1 VTDQHDAV
9 RHSAKLTGVTGGRS
23 VSPADTHILFLC
35 TGNATRSV
43 LAGAALRAHAPQLE
57 VMTAGTMSIDG
68 LPMSWRTRAG
78 FEAVGLARPVHRSRQ
93 VTPEDLDRVTLVI
106 GLAPEHVEWV
116 RREHPPAAAR
126 TATLKRLVRDL
137 PADDRPLPDRLAG
150 LHLAGVELGHWEE
163 VVDPGGGEV
172 EAFTACAHEVTALIE
187 ALAPRLM

>member
-1 VTDQHDAV
+1 
-9 RHSAKLTGVTGGRS
+9 
-23 VSPADTHILFLC
+23 
-35 TGNATRSV
+35 V
-43 LAGAALRAHAPQLE
+43 LAGAALRAHAPHLE

-78 FEAVGLARPVHRSRQ
+78 FDAVGLARPSHRSRQ
-93 VTPEDLDRVTLVI
+93 VTAADLDRATLVI

-116 RREHPPAAAR
+116 RREHSPAADR

-137 PADDRPLPDRLAG
+137 PADERPLTDRLAG
-150 LHLAGVELGHWEE
+150 LHLAEVELGHWEE

-187 ALAPRLM
+187 GLAPRLI

>member
-1 VTDQHDAV
+1 
-9 RHSAKLTGVTGGRS
+9 
-23 VSPADTHILFLC
+23 LFLC

-78 FEAVGLARPVHRSRQ
+78 FEAVGLSRPAHRSRQ
-93 VTPEDLDRVTLVI
+93 VTAADLDRAALVI
-106 GLAPEHVEWV
+106 ALAPEHVEWV
-116 RREHPPAAAR
+116 RRERPPAAGR

-137 PADDRPLPDRLAG
+137 PADERPLPDRVGDLRLA
-150 LHLAGVELGHWEE
+150 AVELGHWEE

-172 EAFTACAHEVTALIE
+172 EAFTACAEEVVALVE
-187 ALAPRLM
+187 ALAPRLT